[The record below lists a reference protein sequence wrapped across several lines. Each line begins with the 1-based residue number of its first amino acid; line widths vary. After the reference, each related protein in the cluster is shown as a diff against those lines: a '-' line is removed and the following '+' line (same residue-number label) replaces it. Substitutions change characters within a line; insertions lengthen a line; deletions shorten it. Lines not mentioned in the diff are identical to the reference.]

1 MNSYQTTNAAFVAAG
16 QTAKEGV
23 AHGVSYHAAAQ
34 RKFRFR
40 WVEFRREV
48 ERQARKAL
56 TFNERY
62 GSTQGFF
69 DSFRLFRDDLGRVTF
84 DLETVPS
91 PYADKPGVYTAKVV
105 GYTDEIAASVD
116 RDMARA
122 AYGPG
127 KWNHDDAQR
136 QLASYGKRFPGVT
149 IIDDIQS
156 ARSLQ
161 DQPPLREPYNEAIA
175 RLQKQGT
182 RVAGIEHEYALATAL
197 GLPFRDQSEDRKEPK
212 FLVAG
217 YGLHGAYQVLRRRD
231 LKLIATYTGEGAA
244 EQANN
249 ALDLLESAA

>member
-40 WVEFRREV
+40 WVAFRNEA
-48 ERQARKAL
+48 ERQLRKTL
-56 TFNERY
+56 TFGERY
-62 GSTQGFF
+62 GSRGFF
-69 DSFRLFRDDLGRVTF
+69 PSAWPGLNVAF
-84 DLETVPS
+84 DLETIANNELP
-91 PYADKPGVYTAKVV
+91 PGTYKAKVV
-105 GYTDEIAASVD
+105 GATTGRSV
-116 RDMARA
+116 
-122 AYGPG
+122 GH
-127 KWNHDDAQR
+127 WNAEDKER
-136 QLASYGKRFPGVT
+136 QLALYGKRFPGVT
-149 IIDDIQS
+149 IIDDIEP
-156 ARSLQ
+156 ARSPWDASVLALQ
-161 DQPPLREPYNEAIA
+161 ER
-175 RLQKQGT
+175 GT
-182 RVAGIEHEYALATAL
+182 RL
-197 GLPFRDQSEDRKEPK
+197 RDQSEDRPQPK